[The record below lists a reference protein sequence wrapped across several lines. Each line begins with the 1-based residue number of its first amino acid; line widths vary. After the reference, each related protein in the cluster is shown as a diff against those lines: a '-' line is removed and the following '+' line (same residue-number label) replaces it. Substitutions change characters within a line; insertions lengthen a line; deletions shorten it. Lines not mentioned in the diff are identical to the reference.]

1 MPFKRK
7 TLSELREENRQFMQ
21 AELKN
26 VGALLRFGNLKVL
39 ADMDAGMA
47 HLHYAY
53 LDYIALQTNPFT
65 ATDEWLAGWMALKQT
80 YRKAATASQS
90 SSVEAT
96 GTSGARL
103 PAGTVLNRSDGY
115 QYVTDAELI
124 IGAGKKGTTT
134 ITAILPDLTDDSTG
148 GGSNG
153 NADAGTILTL
163 DANVSGVDNSLTLVD
178 PATGGADIEGV
189 EDFRQ
194 RGLLAYQ
201 NPPQGGS
208 DADYKKW
215 ALAVSGV
222 TRAWIKR
229 RGMGVGSV
237 VIYIMCDGNDTTN
250 NGFPTG
256 TDGVS
261 SLEDWG
267 AIKATGDQRRVAD
280 YIYPLQADT
289 AIIYVCSPI
298 KKIVDLTI
306 SGIPDASSE
315 TIQAITDAINLLF
328 FDNGNPDGSGKIYL
342 SDVNGVLSQVE
353 GSTGYVLES
362 PTQNIVLDTGEL
374 PLLGEVN
381 FT

>member
-267 AIKATGDQRRVAD
+267 VIKATGDQGRVAD

-328 FDNGNPDGSGKIYL
+328 FDNGNPDGLGKIYL

>member
-178 PATGGADIEGV
+178 PATGV
-189 EDFRQ
+189 
-194 RGLLAYQ
+194 
-201 NPPQGGS
+201 
-208 DADYKKW
+208 
-215 ALAVSGV
+215 
-222 TRAWIKR
+222 
-229 RGMGVGSV
+229 
-237 VIYIMCDGNDTTN
+237 
-250 NGFPTG
+250 
-256 TDGVS
+256 
-261 SLEDWG
+261 
-267 AIKATGDQRRVAD
+267 
-280 YIYPLQADT
+280 
-289 AIIYVCSPI
+289 
-298 KKIVDLTI
+298 LT
-306 SGIPDASSE
+306 
-315 TIQAITDAINLLF
+315 
-328 FDNGNPDGSGKIYL
+328 
-342 SDVNGVLSQVE
+342 
-353 GSTGYVLES
+353 
-362 PTQNIVLDTGEL
+362 
-374 PLLGEVN
+374 
-381 FT
+381 

>member
-124 IGAGKKGTTT
+124 IGTGKKGTTT
-134 ITAILPDLTDDSTG
+134 ITAILPDLTDDPTG
-148 GGSNG
+148 GGSNS

-215 ALAVSGV
+215 ALEIPGI
-222 TRAWIKR
+222 TRAWVKR
-229 RGMGVGSV
+229 RGMGVGTV
-237 VIYIMCDGNDTTN
+237 IIYIMCDGNDTTN

-256 TDGVS
+256 ADGVS

-267 AIKATGDQRRVAD
+267 VLKATGDQGRVAD

-298 KKIVDLTI
+298 KKVVDLSI
-306 SGIPDASSE
+306 SGIPNADSD
-315 TIQAITDAINLLF
+315 TIQAIKDAINSLF
-328 FDNGNPDGSGKIYL
+328 FENGNPDGNGKIYL
-342 SDVNGVLSQVE
+342 SDINGALSQVE

-362 PTQNIVLDTGEL
+362 PTQNIVLETGEL